1 MELVNN
7 IIPIN
12 KAISDN
18 LETLIKSYCGVY
30 SNPNQTYSAYSSP
43 CQIQEPPGRRA
54 LNSCREKSKLEDRY
68 QVAGP
73 SSQPVAAGYAVTSKG
88 TLCSR
93 RRSLNYTTK
102 NAPASCICLDT
113 VTHWYVCICS
123 LICIEGDLAFTLK
136 QIHCHSII
144 LTFQSQK
151 THGSIICLM
160 TCIGANQSTNQN
172 PVCWGKVLCMTHPT
186 TRLSDFSRFLYNCA
200 KGRLQSWHWRGN
212 YCVILGSTGS
222 LTCLL
227 YMTHWE
233 WEPSVPSHERQPL
246 ARSSYF
252 NVSPCFPTPM
262 KTCFKS
268 ECWLSY
274 LSKSSYF
281 TVDSRSYLVKDFFL
295 VGTQPEVDISLRINR
310 LLLCN
315 GSWEWSRCN
324 ESNGKCWFISVN

>member
-1 MELVNN
+1 MPNSGAARQESLELMQGEV
-7 IIPIN
+7 
-12 KAISDN
+12 KTWGQISSRWPVFS
-18 LETLIKSYCGVY
+18 TC
-30 SNPNQTYSAYSSP
+30 
-43 CQIQEPPGRRA
+43 C
-54 LNSCREKSKLEDRY
+54 CR
-68 QVAGP
+68 
-73 SSQPVAAGYAVTSKG
+73 
-88 TLCSR
+88 
-93 RRSLNYTTK
+93 
-102 NAPASCICLDT
+102 
-113 VTHWYVCICS
+113 ICS
-123 LICIEGDLAFTLK
+123 HIKGHAVFTEKITELYNKERSSLLHLSRYCDPLICVHLFFDLHWGGLSFYFETDPL
-136 QIHCHSII
+136 
-144 LTFQSQK
+144 SQYYSYIPVSEN
-151 THGSIICLM
+151 TWFLMPLICLM

-281 TVDSRSYLVKDFFL
+281 TVDSRSYLVKHFFL
-295 VGTQPEVDISLRINR
+295 VGTKPEVDISLRINR